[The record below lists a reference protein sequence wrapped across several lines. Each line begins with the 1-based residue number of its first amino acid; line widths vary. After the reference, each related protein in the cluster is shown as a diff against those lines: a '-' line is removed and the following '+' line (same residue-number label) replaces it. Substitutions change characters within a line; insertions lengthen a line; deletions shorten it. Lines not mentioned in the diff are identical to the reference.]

1 MPVNATIDR
10 DDTGTRIL
18 LQGELRYNQLMATL
32 PGSGFKR
39 QKNGW
44 TMPLSWSSCL
54 QIKNSFG
61 ADLIPSDELTEWL
74 RDEYANRVYPA
85 MLLRDATELP
95 EGEGDPDLFPHQRA
109 GVKFLATAKRAL
121 LADEPGLGKTAQAIR
136 GLTELTRQGV
146 TSFPALVVC
155 PNTLKQNWKRE
166 IEKWWPGIRVHIID
180 GTPAQR
186 KKQFA
191 AFKGNPNRD
200 ECPIHGRKEAPGA
213 ILIETST
220 QTDSVEAATRKTS
233 ASGTP
238 LTPSGSERT
247 AITGPAQSEQQQTES
262 TTSEPRSESLS
273 KTMIGTS
280 TMTQNV
286 PSVRNQ
292 PQSSITTT
300 TPEKSGASSVGPAT
314 TRSTKRRG
322 TSTGSTELECTCPGH
337 ILVINWENLKL
348 HSRLAPYGS
357 IALKKC
363 EEHGGAD
370 PKITPAK
377 CEVHDKELNQIE
389 FKAVIA
395 DEIHRAKNPKSAQ
408 TRALWAATG
417 KADIRFGLTGTP
429 QSGNVT
435 DLWAIMHWVEETE
448 WPSRSKWIDRT
459 VVTQENAFGG
469 MMILGLQPLR
479 QQEFFDILNPRM
491 RRMLKKVVLPFLP
504 PILNQVRVV
513 EMSPKQKKAY
523 RDMEESMIAE
533 VDGGHLLVKTP
544 LTRAK
549 RLQQFATAY
558 AEMVEDGVN
567 DQGEPKYR
575 VKLSEPSS
583 TAEAIA
589 NDIVEGDFGPQ
600 SIAVMAVSSQ
610 LLELISARLTKANIP
625 HGMITGDYSLDVRQ
639 NAIDKF
645 QAGHTKVILYTAQAG
660 GVGVTLT
667 AASVLLRAEIP
678 YSLIDYL
685 QGNDRVHRIGSEVHE
700 SILIVDYFAKDTVQ
714 YKTFEAIER
723 KGMNFEEVVR
733 DQDQLA
739 KLLAEEKVVPW

>member
-1 MPVNATIDR
+1 MPVEASKVTDKGKDYILIKSEMRYYDLLRTIPGAYWKANLNAWR
-10 DDTGTRIL
+10 
-18 LQGELRYNQLMATL
+18 
-32 PGSGFKR
+32 
-39 QKNGW
+39 
-44 TMPLSWSSCL
+44 MPLSWASCV

-61 ADLIPSDELTEWL
+61 AELAPDDELTAWL
-74 RDEYANRVYPA
+74 QKEYTERVVPSTV
-85 MLLRDATELP
+85 LRDATELP

-109 GVKFLATAKRAL
+109 GVKFLAQSRRAL

-146 TSFPALVVC
+146 TSFPAMVVC

-166 IEKWWPGIRVHIID
+166 FEKWWPGIRVLVID
-180 GTPAQR
+180 GTPAVR
-186 KKQFA
+186 RKQFEA
-191 AFKGNPNRD
+191 YFHP
-200 ECPIHGRKEAPGA
+200 KEG
-213 ILIETST
+213 
-220 QTDSVEAATRKTS
+220 
-233 ASGTP
+233 
-238 LTPSGSERT
+238 
-247 AITGPAQSEQQQTES
+247 
-262 TTSEPRSESLS
+262 
-273 KTMIGTS
+273 
-280 TMTQNV
+280 
-286 PSVRNQ
+286 
-292 PQSSITTT
+292 
-300 TPEKSGASSVGPAT
+300 
-314 TRSTKRRG
+314 
-322 TSTGSTELECTCPGH
+322 ELRPH
-337 ILVINWENLKL
+337 VIVINWEALKL

-357 IALKKC
+357 VALKKC

-370 PKITPAK
+370 PKVTAAK

-389 FKAVIA
+389 FAAVIA

-408 TRALWAATG
+408 TRALWSATG
-417 KADIRFGLTGTP
+417 DAAIRFALTGTP

-435 DLWAIMHWVEETE
+435 DLWSIMHWLSPEE
-448 WPSRSKWIDRT
+448 WPSKSKWIDRT
-459 VVTQENAFGG
+459 VVTQDNAFGG
-469 MMILGLQPLR
+469 TMILGLKPTQ

-504 PILNQVRVV
+504 PILNQVRTV
-513 EMSPKQKKAY
+513 EMSAKQKKAY
-523 RDMEESMIAE
+523 TDMEKSMIAE
-533 VDGGHLLVKTP
+533 VEGGHLLVKTP

-558 AEMVEDGVN
+558 AEMIEDGTDAHGN
-567 DQGEPKYR
+567 PKYR

-589 NDIVEGDFGPQ
+589 TDIIEGDFGPQ

-625 HGMITGDYSLDVRQ
+625 HGMITGDYSLDIRQ
-639 NAIDKF
+639 NAIDAF

-667 AASVLLRAEIP
+667 KASVLLRAEIP

-685 QGNDRVHRIGSEVHE
+685 QANDRVHRIGSEQHE

-723 KGMNFEEVVR
+723 KGLNFEEVVR

-739 KLLAEEKVVPW
+739 KLLAEEQIVPWQQ

>member
-1 MPVNATIDR
+1 MPVHATIDR

-18 LQGELRYNQLMATL
+18 LKGELRYNQLMATL
-32 PGSGFKR
+32 PGAGFKR

-44 TMPLSWSSCL
+44 TMPLSWASCL

-61 ADLIPSDELTEWL
+61 ADLMPSDELTEWL
-74 RDEYANRVYPA
+74 RKEYAERVYPA
-85 MLLRDATELP
+85 MVLRDATELP

-109 GVKFLATAKRAL
+109 GVKFLATARRAL

-136 GLTELTRQGV
+136 ALTELTRQDV
-146 TSFPALVVC
+146 TAFPALVVC

-166 IEKWWPGIRVHIID
+166 IERWWPGIRVLIID
-180 GTPAQR
+180 GTPAVR
-186 KKQFA
+186 RKQFESYL
-191 AFKGNPNRD
+191 NP
-200 ECPIHGRKEAPGA
+200 KEG
-213 ILIETST
+213 E
-220 QTDSVEAATRKTS
+220 
-233 ASGTP
+233 P
-238 LTPSGSERT
+238 LP
-247 AITGPAQSEQQQTES
+247 
-262 TTSEPRSESLS
+262 
-273 KTMIGTS
+273 
-280 TMTQNV
+280 
-286 PSVRNQ
+286 
-292 PQSSITTT
+292 
-300 TPEKSGASSVGPAT
+300 
-314 TRSTKRRG
+314 
-322 TSTGSTELECTCPGH
+322 H
-337 ILVINWENLKL
+337 VIIVNWEALKL

-363 EEHGGAD
+363 QEHGGAD

-389 FKAVIA
+389 FAAVIA

-417 KADIRFGLTGTP
+417 DADIRLGLTGTP

-435 DLWAIMHWVEETE
+435 DLWAIMHWVNSTE

-504 PILNQVRVV
+504 PILNQMRVV

-523 RDMEESMIAE
+523 KDMEESMIAE

-558 AEMVEDGVN
+558 AEMVEDGVDDLGN
-567 DQGEPKYR
+567 TKYK

-589 NDIVEGDFGPQ
+589 NDIIEGDFGPQ
-600 SIAVMAVSSQ
+600 SVAVMAVSSQ

-645 QAGHTKVILYTAQAG
+645 QAGTTKVILYTAQAG

-685 QGNDRVHRIGSEVHE
+685 QGNDRVHRIGSQIHDSV
-700 SILIVDYFAKDTVQ
+700 LIVDYFAKDTIQ
-714 YKTFEAIER
+714 YKTFESIER
-723 KGMNFEEVVR
+723 KGLNFEEVVR

-739 KLLAEEKVVPW
+739 RLLAEEQIVPW